1 MTETMRA
8 ARLHEP
14 GTPMRIERIERPT
27 PRDGDVLVQ
36 VKACGIIPNMNTILG
51 GSLWHH
57 LPRLPAVMGLDAAG
71 IVVAMPAGRREL
83 ALGQSVYVNPFLSC
97 GACAYCRAG
106 TPALCADAALRGY
119 FGFTPEGAK
128 LLERYPYGGLCEY
141 LTAAPQ
147 HLVKLPPS
155 VSFDEGARWGYL
167 ATSFAAL
174 RMGGAGAGRWLAING
189 VTGTLGVGAVMLA
202 LAMGV
207 TRILGWGR
215 NRAVLQ
221 RLEELAPR
229 RVATLALGDQPLAP
243 WVRERTEGLGV
254 DLLLDCTGRGGPAA
268 PVAEAQGA
276 VKRGGMTINI
286 GALAE
291 PLALD
296 PTQYMTGRMSYRGS
310 NWFANE
316 DASLLAEMVATGV
329 LDLSP
334 WTPRVYPLDAV
345 NDALADIKSERPGG
359 FVNFVVAP
367 DR

>member
-1 MTETMRA
+1 MTDWMRA
-8 ARLHEP
+8 ARLWEP
-14 GTPMRIERIERPT
+14 GAPLRIDRIERPI

-36 VKACGIIPNMNTILG
+36 VKACGIIPNMNTILSG
-51 GSLWHH
+51 ALWHR
-57 LPRLPAVMGLDAAG
+57 LPKLPAVMGLDAAG
-71 IVVAMPAGRREL
+71 IVVAAPAGRRDVTV
-83 ALGQSVYVNPFLSC
+83 GQSVYVNPFLTC
-97 GACAYCRAG
+97 GTCAYCRAG
-106 TPALCADAALRGY
+106 TPMLCADAALRGY
-119 FGFTPEGAK
+119 FAFSAEGET
-128 LLERYPYGGLCEY
+128 LLERYPYGGLGEY

-147 HLVKLPPS
+147 HLIALPPQ
-155 VSFDEGARWGYL
+155 VTFDEGARWGYL

-174 RMGGAGAGRWLAING
+174 RAGSAGAGSWLAING
-189 VTGTLGVGAVMLA
+189 VTGTLGVGAVLLA

-221 RLEELAPR
+221 RLETLAPR
-229 RVATLALGDQPLAP
+229 RVATLALGDRPLAE

-268 PVAEAQGA
+268 PVAEAQAA

-291 PLALD
+291 PLALI
-296 PTQYMTGRMSYRGS
+296 PTQYMTHRMAYRGS
-310 NWFANE
+310 NWFTNE
-316 DASLLAEMVATGV
+316 DAALLAEMVAAGV
-329 LDLSP
+329 LDLSS
-334 WTPRVYPLDAV
+334 WTPRVYPLDCV
-345 NDALADIKSERPGG
+345 NDALADIKTERPGG